1 MPDFFKETAA
11 PSTNVYPD
19 QNQGISTMSEPA
31 YSTKN
36 IDWFGAN
43 NKELDLSVLSQPTYF
58 DPVAKNFNKYKQSDY
73 FNQLG
78 FFAGADNEEI
88 YGNTQTFG
96 NKFSNALSGAF
107 DIAKYQ
113 FVDQLKGWGRMTDA
127 LTSWDST
134 KLYGDPEEQDK
145 EMKDILNRNA
155 IFMNEKDRD
164 SIFNWSKVFN
174 TVQQT
179 GYTFGAL
186 AEIAFEELLTFG
198 AATALQGTKVGRLL
212 KNMSMWGKDAAQL
225 EKTLNQ
231 TNKLRTAFREMSE
244 YSAKLPVLGNT
255 LDFTTKLAGFGAK
268 NGEDLAALTG
278 RGFGAFYRDLRELNA
293 AMTEARAEAGGTY
306 ADLRQTLINQEGDN
320 LNIEKLNEI
329 DKVARDAAKTNF
341 GINTAIISVS
351 NKIQFDGVF
360 KGIAGAKRMFEDGAI
375 GSLGS
380 KFFSR
385 GFNKATLIEGL
396 KKRPIAYLKNNL
408 SEALQENLQEASNV
422 GVKQY
427 YEQIYNKEA
436 ASFSKALSQGL
447 NSQLSKEGFET
458 FLAGFATGAIVGP
471 TSKGIKWVYNRF
483 STTKE
488 ERQQKQDA
496 TNETVKQLNELFSGE
511 RGPALAKSLLTTKQM
526 QDAALSGD
534 KKSFQDAKDEHIR
547 NTARLLIETGQ
558 KDKYFDMLEESSK
571 ELSKAE
577 FEEAFGVDFK
587 SDGKNSIGEYI
598 GSLKEKVET
607 LEKDNTAFEYKFG
620 TNPFQ
625 PSQVEYKAWTN
636 AKWHVLNSK
645 HAHIRAIQ
653 RITELNNSLP
663 SSLQNINAQ
672 SVLPLFDETLFQEE
686 KKLLQ
691 EELKVTTDPQFRR
704 NKEKRLEILNK
715 IEQKDKE
722 SLNPEESYNQDLYSK
737 YLKQLAKE
745 NKVELTEEN
754 LQETLGKIRDI
765 KNLRLDEKSLLNN
778 VNWLVDPKNVQ
789 NLRQQHLNF
798 LNKKLEE
805 FEQKSKP
812 KDEPKVKEE
821 PKETENVDEQSS
833 TGATFQKTDPITQ
846 KPSGETFQTSTESIT
861 SLVTLPLDEI
871 FELIYNSDKDFPT
884 TPLNTVEEIL
894 DLVDEEVLDLLKQKG
909 ITLDQF
915 KATIENL
922 YQQDE
927 NELTDFQD
935 KVLQVSN
942 LKKTLQKNL
951 QTLEKG
957 EQLNEAQIKYLE
969 ITKKRILSNNN
980 LKELYEEIQQYLKP
994 KPKQEVVETP
1004 LPFQEIPVIEGL
1016 EIQEEPQVIQVSEA
1030 RTAQLEVNKGINP
1043 QDLDLPFTSIM
1054 TKIKGDFIRFVNTPE
1069 GKELINSLGLQIQI
1083 QNITPEFFNG
1093 HKDVNEKWISDNP
1106 TNPYTYSKNNPEG
1119 KTTVAFVLADKQ
1131 GNPVYLNP
1139 NFFGNQEEDFTTT
1152 SDKGVKLAINLPQG
1166 TNPEFETPQP
1176 LSLELLQ
1183 PVRGGID
1190 EFKNGTLTTLEN
1202 FLRDAEVPNGTNVV
1216 KAPFVGQFMV
1226 MLPEGP
1232 KRNGGLYFDL
1242 QNGASIKLLPTEFN
1256 NINVNGEKISLD
1268 EILTQ
1273 TYSAEDVTKMLEFL
1287 NSILQTNT
1295 NTANPFYRAQRG
1307 ELVDGKFKIE
1317 IKEFQYTEFGEKG
1330 LPKGD
1335 PSQTT
1340 SNPIQIRARLKRIN
1354 IFAVDFRKDMEI
1366 TVPLQGGFTKMS
1378 YNEFVRQNVLTNKK
1392 RYIDPISGKILIQ
1405 TVNDGF
1411 QVPNLKTEIKIQQQK
1426 VIKELQELLKCLS

>member
-36 IDWFGAN
+36 IDWFGTN
-43 NKELDLSVLSQPTYF
+43 NKELDLSILSQPTYF

-78 FFAGADNEEI
+78 FFAGADNEEV

-96 NKFSNALSGAF
+96 NKFSNALSGAW
-107 DIAKYQ
+107 DIGTYQ
-113 FVDQLKGWGRMTDA
+113 FFDQLKGWGRAADA
-127 LTSWDST
+127 LFSWDST
-134 KLYGDPEEQDK
+134 KLYGDPAEQNK
-145 EMKDILNRNA
+145 EMTDILNKNA
-155 IFMNEKDRD
+155 IFMNQKDRD

-179 GYTFGAL
+179 GYTFGAM
-186 AEIAFEELLTFG
+186 AEIAFEELVTFG

-212 KNMSMWGKDAAQL
+212 KNISMWSQDAAKF
-225 EKTLNQ
+225 EKTLNE
-231 TNKLRTAFREMSE
+231 TSKLRTAFREMSE

-341 GINTAIISVS
+341 GINTVIISVS

-375 GSLGS
+375 GNLGR
-380 KFFSR
+380 KFFTR

-471 TSKGIKWVYNRF
+471 TTRGIKAIYSRVG
-483 STTKE
+483 TTKE

-496 TNETVKQLNELFSGE
+496 TNETVRQLNELFSGE

-587 SDGKNSIGEYI
+587 ADGKNSIGEYI

-653 RITELNNSLP
+653 RITDLTNSLP
-663 SSLQNINAQ
+663 KDLQGINAQ
-672 SVLPLFDETLFQEE
+672 QILPLFDNTLFKQEKE
-686 KKLLQ
+686 LLQ
-691 EELKVTTDPQFRR
+691 RELEFVIDPVQRVA
-704 NKEKRLEILNK
+704 KQQRLDLLNK
-715 IEQKDKE
+715 IQEKDEK
-722 SLNPEESYNQDLYSK
+722 SNNPEESYDKDIYKK

-745 NKVELTEEN
+745 NKIDLSDENIEEA
-754 LQETLGKIRDI
+754 LSKIRDV
-765 KNLRLDEKSLLNN
+765 KNLRLDEKALLNN
-778 VNWLVDPKNVQ
+778 INWLINPKNVN
-789 NLRQQHLNF
+789 NLRNAHLDF

-805 FEQKSKP
+805 FEKKAEEE
-812 KDEPKVKEE
+812 KAKKEPKPAKDTPPSVENPPLPPTGAETIPPSDDSKIPPPPPVRVTPTSKDGQDEVLRNLYTDYLMTFPVKNRINEGIALE
-821 PKETENVDEQSS
+821 AKIKTLFKQSGKTIVEARDVITKSDLLNLRKELGNDPIVTNESKREATLNKLLEHLKNTYLAGEQPKEKEKAMT
-833 TGATFQKTDPITQ
+833 
-846 KPSGETFQTSTESIT
+846 ETFIS
-861 SLVTLPLDEI
+861 
-871 FELIYNSDKDFPT
+871 F
-884 TPLNTVEEIL
+884 EEII
-894 DLVDEEVLDLLKQKG
+894 Q
-909 ITLDQF
+909 
-915 KATIENL
+915 N
-922 YQQDE
+922 
-927 NELTDFQD
+927 NELLDDSVNNAESLT
-935 KVLQVSN
+935 
-942 LKKTLQKNL
+942 T
-951 QTLEKG
+951 
-957 EQLNEAQIKYLE
+957 EQAEN
-969 ITKKRILSNNN
+969 NFFNN
-980 LKELYEEIQQYLKP
+980 LGCK
-994 KPKQEVVETP
+994 
-1004 LPFQEIPVIEGL
+1004 
-1016 EIQEEPQVIQVSEA
+1016 
-1030 RTAQLEVNKGINP
+1030 
-1043 QDLDLPFTSIM
+1043 
-1054 TKIKGDFIRFVNTPE
+1054 
-1069 GKELINSLGLQIQI
+1069 
-1083 QNITPEFFNG
+1083 
-1093 HKDVNEKWISDNP
+1093 
-1106 TNPYTYSKNNPEG
+1106 
-1119 KTTVAFVLADKQ
+1119 
-1131 GNPVYLNP
+1131 
-1139 NFFGNQEEDFTTT
+1139 
-1152 SDKGVKLAINLPQG
+1152 
-1166 TNPEFETPQP
+1166 
-1176 LSLELLQ
+1176 
-1183 PVRGGID
+1183 
-1190 EFKNGTLTTLEN
+1190 
-1202 FLRDAEVPNGTNVV
+1202 
-1216 KAPFVGQFMV
+1216 
-1226 MLPEGP
+1226 
-1232 KRNGGLYFDL
+1232 
-1242 QNGASIKLLPTEFN
+1242 
-1256 NINVNGEKISLD
+1256 
-1268 EILTQ
+1268 
-1273 TYSAEDVTKMLEFL
+1273 
-1287 NSILQTNT
+1287 
-1295 NTANPFYRAQRG
+1295 
-1307 ELVDGKFKIE
+1307 
-1317 IKEFQYTEFGEKG
+1317 
-1330 LPKGD
+1330 
-1335 PSQTT
+1335 
-1340 SNPIQIRARLKRIN
+1340 
-1354 IFAVDFRKDMEI
+1354 
-1366 TVPLQGGFTKMS
+1366 
-1378 YNEFVRQNVLTNKK
+1378 
-1392 RYIDPISGKILIQ
+1392 
-1405 TVNDGF
+1405 
-1411 QVPNLKTEIKIQQQK
+1411 
-1426 VIKELQELLKCLS
+1426 